1 MSLSYWVAT
10 NDITVYIIITH
21 TTRRYD
27 LGSNLIRLLNKIYTN
42 ELRGEYILNNNM
54 ATRDVNGGIEPISGQ
69 IIGQLLCL
77 GTGVNRLKMT
87 LDIDKA
93 F

>member
-10 NDITVYIIITH
+10 NDITVYLIIKHII
-21 TTRRYD
+21 RRYD
-27 LGSNLIRLLNKIYTN
+27 LGSNFIRLLNKIYTN
-42 ELRGEYILNNNM
+42 ELRGEHILDNNM